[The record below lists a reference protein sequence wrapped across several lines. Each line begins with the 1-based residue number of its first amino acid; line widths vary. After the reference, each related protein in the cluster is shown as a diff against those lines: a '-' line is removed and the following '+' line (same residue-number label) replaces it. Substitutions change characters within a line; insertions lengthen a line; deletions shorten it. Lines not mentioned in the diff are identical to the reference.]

1 MSTAARHMAYASAM
15 QPTAQHQQASS
26 RAVAT
31 FALFLCTPRSSMD
44 SRLWTSLLTPLF
56 ACLLAAG
63 SGDWPFA
70 RSFEHWLALR

>member
-1 MSTAARHMAYASAM
+1 MSTATRHTAYASAM

-31 FALFLCTPRSSMD
+31 FALFLSTPRSSMD
-44 SRLWTSLLTPLF
+44 SRLWISLPTPLI
-56 ACLLAAG
+56 AYLLAAG

-70 RSFEHWLALR
+70 RSFEHRLALR